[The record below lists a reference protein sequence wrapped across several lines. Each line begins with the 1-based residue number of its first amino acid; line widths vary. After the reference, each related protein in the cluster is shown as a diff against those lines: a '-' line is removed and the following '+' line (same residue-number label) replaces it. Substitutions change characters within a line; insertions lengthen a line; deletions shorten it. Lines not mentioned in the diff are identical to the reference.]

1 MNKPVYGGQAVPEGV
16 MFQSKTHMTTAIRR
30 TNGEIDYFEMPR
42 PNKPFI
48 NKLKKIPILRGNVAI
63 IESSVYGMN
72 HMDFAADRY
81 ERDPADDHKI
91 ELEKKSQNTTKVVL
105 STIII
110 GILTFLVGKFI
121 LTLIPVFVAELFSGI
136 ITGRFGQVLLETII
150 KLILLLGYIYILSLT
165 PMVKRL
171 FQYHGAEH
179 KVINCF
185 EHDKPLTIQ
194 NVQVESR
201 LHYRCGSS
209 FILFTVLVGFVV
221 YMFVP
226 VDPLYV
232 RVLNRIIL
240 IPVVLGLS
248 FEVLQLT
255 NKLRDVPVLKFLGLP
270 GLWLQYL
277 TTKQPD
283 DEQVDVAIHSFNHLL
298 GSDKKWK
305 EH

>member
-1 MNKPVYGGQAVPEGV
+1 MTKPVYGGQAVPEGV
-16 MFQSKTHMTTAIRR
+16 MFQSKTHMSTAIRR
-30 TNGEIDYFEMPR
+30 TNGDIDYFDMPR
-42 PNKPFI
+42 PNKSFL

-63 IESSVYGMN
+63 IESSVYGMK
-72 HMDFAADRY
+72 HMDFASDRY
-81 ERDPADDHKI
+81 ERDPADDAGI
-91 ELEKKSQNTTKVVL
+91 DAEKNSVNTTKVVL
-105 STIII
+105 STVII
-110 GILTFLVGKFI
+110 GILTFLIGKFV
-121 LTLIPVFVAELFSGI
+121 LTLIPVFVAEVFSGI
-136 ITGRFGQVLLETII
+136 ITGKFGQVTLETVI
-150 KLILLLGYIYILSLT
+150 KLIILLGYIYFLSLT

-185 EHDKPLTIQ
+185 EQDKPLTVE
-194 NVQVESR
+194 NVQAQSR

-232 RVLNRIIL
+232 RVLNRILL

-255 NKLRDVPVLKFLGLP
+255 NKLRDVPVLKYLGLP

-277 TTKQPD
+277 TTKQPHD
-283 DEQVDVAIHSFNHLL
+283 DQVDVAIHSFNHLL
-298 GSDKKWK
+298 GSDKK
-305 EH
+305 

>member
-1 MNKPVYGGQAVPEGV
+1 MTKLIYGGQAVPEGV
-16 MFQSKTHMTTAIRR
+16 MFQSKTHMATAIRR
-30 TNGEIDYFEMPR
+30 TNGDIDYFDMPR
-42 PNKPFI
+42 PEKPFL
-48 NKLKKIPILRGNVAI
+48 NKLKKIPLVRGNVAI
-63 IESSVYGMN
+63 LEASVYGMK

-81 ERDPADDHKI
+81 DRDPREDYKIAD
-91 ELEKKSQNTTKVVL
+91 EKSSQNTAKVVL
-105 STIII
+105 STVII
-110 GILTFLVGKFI
+110 GILTFFIGKFI
-121 LTLIPVFVAELFSGI
+121 LTLIPVFVAEVFSGVI
-136 ITGRFGQVLLETII
+136 SGKFGQVALETLI
-150 KLILLLGYIYILSLT
+150 KLIILLGYIYILSLT

-185 EHDKPLTIQ
+185 EQNRPLTVE
-194 NVQVESR
+194 NVQSESR

-209 FILFTVLVGFVV
+209 FILFTVLVGFVL

-232 RVLNRIIL
+232 RVINRILL

-255 NKLRDVPVLKFLGLP
+255 NRLREVPMFKFLGLP

-277 TTKQPD
+277 TTKQPHND
-283 DEQVDVAIHSFNHLL
+283 QVEVAIHSFNHLL
-298 GSDKKWK
+298 GSEKK
-305 EH
+305 

>member
-1 MNKPVYGGQAVPEGV
+1 MTKPIYGGQAVPEGV
-16 MFQSKTHMTTAIRR
+16 MFQSKTHMSTAIRR
-30 TNGEIDYFEMPR
+30 TNGDIDYFDMPR
-42 PNKPFI
+42 PVKPFLT
-48 NKLKKIPILRGNVAI
+48 KLKKIPLIRGNVAI
-63 IESSVYGMN
+63 LEASVYGMK

-81 ERDPADDHKI
+81 DREPSEDYKI
-91 ELEKKSQNTTKVVL
+91 EAEKNSANTAKVVL
-105 STIII
+105 STVII
-110 GILTFLVGKFI
+110 GILTFLIGKFV
-121 LTLIPVFVAELFSGI
+121 LTLIPVFVAEIFSGV
-136 ITGRFGQVLLETII
+136 ITGKFGQVALETLF
-150 KLILLLGYIYILSLT
+150 KLIILLGYIYLLSLT

-185 EHDKPLTIQ
+185 EQDKPLTVE
-194 NVQVESR
+194 NVQAESR

-232 RVLNRIIL
+232 RVINRILL

-248 FEVLQLT
+248 FEVLQIT
-255 NKLRDVPVLKFLGLP
+255 NKLREVPVLKFLGLP

-277 TTKQPD
+277 TTKQPHND
-283 DEQVDVAIHSFNHLL
+283 QVEVAIHSFNHLL
-298 GSDKKWK
+298 RSDKK
-305 EH
+305 

>member
-1 MNKPVYGGQAVPEGV
+1 MTKPIYGGQAVPEGV
-16 MFQSKTHMTTAIRR
+16 MFQSKTHMSTAIRR
-30 TNGEIDYFEMPR
+30 TNGDIDYFDMPR
-42 PNKPFI
+42 PEKPFLTR
-48 NKLKKIPILRGNVAI
+48 LKKIPLIRGNVAI
-63 IESSVYGMN
+63 LEASVYGMK

-81 ERDPADDHKI
+81 DRDPAEDYKI
-91 ELEKKSQNTTKVVL
+91 EQEKNNQNTAKVVL
-105 STIII
+105 STVII
-110 GILTFLVGKFI
+110 GILTFFIGKFI
-121 LTLIPVFVAELFSGI
+121 LTLIPVFVAEVFSGI
-136 ITGRFGQVLLETII
+136 ITGKLGQVALETLI
-150 KLILLLGYIYILSLT
+150 KLIILLGYIYILSLT

-185 EHDKPLTIQ
+185 EQDKPLTIE
-194 NVQVESR
+194 NVQAESR

-209 FILFTVLVGFVV
+209 FILFTVLGGFAV

-232 RVLNRIIL
+232 RVLNRILL

-248 FEVLQLT
+248 FEVLQIT
-255 NKLRDVPVLKFLGLP
+255 NKLREVPVLKYFGLP

-283 DEQVDVAIHSFNHLL
+283 NDQVEVAIHSFNHLL
-298 GSDKKWK
+298 GSDKK
-305 EH
+305 

>member
-1 MNKPVYGGQAVPEGV
+1 MTKPIYGGQAVPEGV
-16 MFQSKTHMTTAIRR
+16 MFQSKTHMSTAIRR
-30 TNGEIDYFEMPR
+30 TNGDIDYFEMPR
-42 PNKPFI
+42 PERSFLT
-48 NKLKKIPILRGNVAI
+48 KLKKIPLVRGNVAI
-63 IESSVYGMN
+63 LEASVYGMK

-81 ERDPADDHKI
+81 DRHPGEDYKI
-91 ELEKKSQNTTKVVL
+91 EAEKNSANTAKVVL
-105 STIII
+105 STVII
-110 GILTFLVGKFI
+110 GILTFLIGKFM
-121 LTLIPVFVAELFSGI
+121 LTLIPVFVAEIFSGI
-136 ITGRFGQVLLETII
+136 ITGKFGQVALETLI
-150 KLILLLGYIYILSLT
+150 KLIILLGYIYLLSLT

-185 EHDKPLTIQ
+185 EQDKPLTVE
-194 NVQVESR
+194 NVQAESR

-232 RVLNRIIL
+232 RVINRILL

-255 NKLRDVPVLKFLGLP
+255 NKLREVPVLKFLGLP

-277 TTKQPD
+277 TTKQPHND
-283 DEQVDVAIHSFNHLL
+283 QVEVAIHSFNHLL
-298 GSDKKWK
+298 GSDKK
-305 EH
+305 

>member
-1 MNKPVYGGQAVPEGV
+1 MTKPIYGGQAVPEGV
-16 MFQSKTHMTTAIRR
+16 MFQSKTHMSTAIRR
-30 TNGEIDYFEMPR
+30 TNGDIDYFDMPR
-42 PNKPFI
+42 PDKPFLT
-48 NKLKKIPILRGNVAI
+48 KLKKIPLVRGNVAI
-63 IESSVYGMN
+63 LEASVYGMK

-81 ERDPADDHKI
+81 DRDPREDYKI
-91 ELEKKSQNTTKVVL
+91 TQEKNSQNTAKVVL
-105 STIII
+105 STVII
-110 GILTFLVGKFI
+110 GILTFLIGKFV
-121 LTLIPVFVAELFSGI
+121 LTLIPVFVAEIFSGI
-136 ITGRFGQVLLETII
+136 ITGKFGQVALETLI
-150 KLILLLGYIYILSLT
+150 KLIILLGYIYLLSLT

-185 EHDKPLTIQ
+185 EQDKPLTVE
-194 NVQVESR
+194 NVQAESR

-232 RVLNRIIL
+232 RVINRILL

-248 FEVLQLT
+248 FEVLQIT
-255 NKLRDVPVLKFLGLP
+255 NKLREVPVLKFLGLP

-277 TTKQPD
+277 TTKQPHNA
-283 DEQVDVAIHSFNHLL
+283 QVEVAIHSFNHLL
-298 GSDKKWK
+298 RSDKK
-305 EH
+305 

>member
-1 MNKPVYGGQAVPEGV
+1 MTKPIYGGQAVPEGV
-16 MFQSKTHMTTAIRR
+16 MFQSKTHMSTAIRR
-30 TNGEIDYFEMPR
+30 TNGDIDYFDMPR
-42 PNKPFI
+42 PEKPFLTR
-48 NKLKKIPILRGNVAI
+48 LKKIPLIRGNVAI
-63 IESSVYGMN
+63 LEASVYGMK

-81 ERDPADDHKI
+81 DRDPAEDYKI
-91 ELEKKSQNTTKVVL
+91 EQEKNNQNTAKVVL
-105 STIII
+105 STVII
-110 GILTFLVGKFI
+110 GILTFFIGKFI
-121 LTLIPVFVAELFSGI
+121 LTLIPVFVAEVFSGI
-136 ITGRFGQVLLETII
+136 ITGKLGQVALETLI
-150 KLILLLGYIYILSLT
+150 KLIILLGYIYILSLT

-185 EHDKPLTIQ
+185 EQDKPLTIE
-194 NVQVESR
+194 NVQAESR

-209 FILFTVLVGFVV
+209 FILFTVLVGFAV

-232 RVLNRIIL
+232 RVLNRILL

-248 FEVLQLT
+248 FEVLQIT
-255 NKLRDVPVLKFLGLP
+255 NKLREVPVLKYFGLP

-283 DEQVDVAIHSFNHLL
+283 NDQVEVAIHSFNHLL
-298 GSDKKWK
+298 GSDKK
-305 EH
+305 

>member
-1 MNKPVYGGQAVPEGV
+1 MTKPIYGGQAVPEGV
-16 MFQSKTHMTTAIRR
+16 MFQSKTHMSTAIRR
-30 TNGEIDYFEMPR
+30 TNGDIDYFDMPR
-42 PNKPFI
+42 PVKPFLT
-48 NKLKKIPILRGNVAI
+48 KLKKIPLIRGNVAI
-63 IESSVYGMN
+63 LEASVYGMK

-81 ERDPADDHKI
+81 DREPSEDYKI
-91 ELEKKSQNTTKVVL
+91 EAEKNSANTAKVVL
-105 STIII
+105 STVII
-110 GILTFLVGKFI
+110 GILTFLIGKFV
-121 LTLIPVFVAELFSGI
+121 LTLIPVFVAEIFSGV
-136 ITGRFGQVLLETII
+136 ITGKFGQVALETLI
-150 KLILLLGYIYILSLT
+150 KLVILLGYIYLLSLT

-185 EHDKPLTIQ
+185 EQDKPLTVE
-194 NVQVESR
+194 NVQAESR

-232 RVLNRIIL
+232 RVINRILL

-248 FEVLQLT
+248 FEVLQIT
-255 NKLRDVPVLKFLGLP
+255 NKLREVPVLKFLGLP

-277 TTKQPD
+277 TTKQPHND
-283 DEQVDVAIHSFNHLL
+283 QVEVAIHSFNHLL
-298 GSDKKWK
+298 RSDKK
-305 EH
+305 

>member
-1 MNKPVYGGQAVPEGV
+1 MTKPVYGGQAVPEGV
-16 MFQSKTHMTTAIRR
+16 MFQSKTHMSTAIRR
-30 TNGEIDYFEMPR
+30 TNGDIDYFDMPR
-42 PNKPFI
+42 PNKSFL
-48 NKLKKIPILRGNVAI
+48 NKLKKIPIVRGNVAI
-63 IESSVYGMN
+63 IESSVYGMK

-81 ERDPADDHKI
+81 ERDPADDGKI
-91 ELEKKSQNTTKVVL
+91 AAEKKSENTTKIVL
-105 STIII
+105 STVII
-110 GILTFLVGKFI
+110 GILTFLIGKFV
-121 LTLIPVFVAELFSGI
+121 LTLIPVFVAEVFSSV
-136 ITGRFGQVLLETII
+136 ITGKFGQVALETAI
-150 KLILLLGYIYILSLT
+150 KLIILLGYIYLLSLT

-185 EHDKPLTIQ
+185 EQDKPLTVE
-194 NVQVESR
+194 NVQAQSR

-232 RVLNRIIL
+232 RVLNRILL

-248 FEVLQLT
+248 FEILQLT
-255 NKLRDVPVLKFLGLP
+255 NKLREVPILKFLGLP

-277 TTKQPD
+277 TTKQPHD
-283 DEQVDVAIHSFNHLL
+283 DQVDVAINSFNHLL
-298 GSDKKWK
+298 GSDKK
-305 EH
+305 

>member
-1 MNKPVYGGQAVPEGV
+1 MTKPIYGGQAVPEGV
-16 MFQSKTHMTTAIRR
+16 MFQSKTHMSTAIRR
-30 TNGEIDYFEMPR
+30 INGDIDYFEMPR
-42 PNKPFI
+42 PNQPFL
-48 NKLKKIPILRGNVAI
+48 NKLKKIPLIRGNVAI
-63 IESSVYGMN
+63 LEASVYGMR

-81 ERDPADDHKI
+81 DRDPGEDYKI
-91 ELEKKSQNTTKVVL
+91 AAEKNSANTAKVVL
-105 STIII
+105 STVII
-110 GILTFLVGKFI
+110 GILTFLIGKFV
-121 LTLIPVFVAELFSGI
+121 LTLIPVFAAEIFSGV
-136 ITGRFGQVLLETII
+136 ITGKFGQVALETLI
-150 KLILLLGYIYILSLT
+150 KLIILLGYIYLLSLT

-185 EHDKPLTIQ
+185 EQDKPLTVE
-194 NVQVESR
+194 NVQAESR

-232 RVLNRIIL
+232 RVINRILL

-248 FEVLQLT
+248 FEVLQIT
-255 NKLRDVPVLKFLGLP
+255 NKLREVPVLKFLGLP

-277 TTKQPD
+277 TTKQPHND
-283 DEQVDVAIHSFNHLL
+283 QVEVAIHSFNHLL
-298 GSDKKWK
+298 RSDKK
-305 EH
+305 

>member
-1 MNKPVYGGQAVPEGV
+1 MTKPIYGGQAVPEGV
-16 MFQSKTHMTTAIRR
+16 MFQSKTHMSTAIRR
-30 TNGEIDYFEMPR
+30 TNGDIDYFDMPR
-42 PNKPFI
+42 PVKPFLT
-48 NKLKKIPILRGNVAI
+48 KLKKIPLIRGNVAI
-63 IESSVYGMN
+63 LEASVYGMK

-81 ERDPADDHKI
+81 DREPSEDYKI
-91 ELEKKSQNTTKVVL
+91 EAEKNSANTAKVVL
-105 STIII
+105 STVII
-110 GILTFLVGKFI
+110 GILTFLIGKFV
-121 LTLIPVFVAELFSGI
+121 LTLIPVFVAEIFSGV
-136 ITGRFGQVLLETII
+136 ITGRFGQVALETLI
-150 KLILLLGYIYILSLT
+150 KLVLLLGYIYLLSLT

-185 EHDKPLTIQ
+185 EQDKPLTVE
-194 NVQVESR
+194 NVQAESR

-232 RVLNRIIL
+232 RVINRILL

-248 FEVLQLT
+248 FEVLQIT
-255 NKLRDVPVLKFLGLP
+255 NKLREVPVLKFLGLP

-277 TTKQPD
+277 TTKQPHND
-283 DEQVDVAIHSFNHLL
+283 QVEVAIHSFNHLL
-298 GSDKKWK
+298 RSDKK
-305 EH
+305 

>member
-1 MNKPVYGGQAVPEGV
+1 MTKPIYGGQAVPEGV
-16 MFQSKTHMTTAIRR
+16 MFQSKTHMSTAIRR
-30 TNGEIDYFEMPR
+30 TNGDIDYFDMPR
-42 PNKPFI
+42 PVKPFLT
-48 NKLKKIPILRGNVAI
+48 KLKKIPLIRGNVAI
-63 IESSVYGMN
+63 LEASVYGMK

-81 ERDPADDHKI
+81 DREPSEDYKI
-91 ELEKKSQNTTKVVL
+91 EAEKNSANTAKVVL
-105 STIII
+105 STVII
-110 GILTFLVGKFI
+110 GILTFLIGKFV
-121 LTLIPVFVAELFSGI
+121 LTLIPVFVAEIFSGV
-136 ITGRFGQVLLETII
+136 ITGKFGQVALETLI
-150 KLILLLGYIYILSLT
+150 KLVLLLGYIYLLSLT

-185 EHDKPLTIQ
+185 EQDKPLTVE
-194 NVQVESR
+194 NVQAESR

-232 RVLNRIIL
+232 RVINRILL

-248 FEVLQLT
+248 FEVLQIT
-255 NKLRDVPVLKFLGLP
+255 NKLREVPVLKFLGLP

-277 TTKQPD
+277 TTKQPHND
-283 DEQVDVAIHSFNHLL
+283 QVEVAIHSFNHLL
-298 GSDKKWK
+298 RSDKK
-305 EH
+305 

>member
-1 MNKPVYGGQAVPEGV
+1 MTKPIYGGQAVPEGV
-16 MFQSKTHMTTAIRR
+16 MFQSKTHMSTAIRR
-30 TNGEIDYFEMPR
+30 TNGDIDYFDMPR
-42 PNKPFI
+42 PHKPI
-48 NKLKKIPILRGNVAI
+48 LNKLKKIPLIRGNVAI
-63 IESSVYGMN
+63 LEASVYGMK

-81 ERDPADDHKI
+81 DRDPGEDYKI
-91 ELEKKSQNTTKVVL
+91 EAEKKSVNTTKVVL
-105 STIII
+105 STVII
-110 GILTFLVGKFI
+110 GILTFLIGKAV
-121 LTLIPVFVAELFSGI
+121 LTLIPVFVAEIFSGI
-136 ITGRFGQVLLETII
+136 IPGKLGQVALETLI
-150 KLILLLGYIYILSLT
+150 KLIILLGYIYLLSFT

-179 KVINCF
+179 KVINCY
-185 EHDKPLTIQ
+185 EQDMPLTVE
-194 NVQVESR
+194 NVQAESR

-232 RVLNRIIL
+232 RVLNRILL

-255 NKLRDVPVLKFLGLP
+255 NKLREVPILKFLGLP

-277 TTKQPD
+277 TTKQPHND
-283 DEQVDVAIHSFNHLL
+283 QVEVAIHSFNHLL
-298 GSDKKWK
+298 RSEKK
-305 EH
+305 

>member
-1 MNKPVYGGQAVPEGV
+1 MTKPIYGGQAVPEGV
-16 MFQSKTHMTTAIRR
+16 MFQSKTHMSTAIRR
-30 TNGEIDYFEMPR
+30 TNGDIDYFDMPR
-42 PNKPFI
+42 PVKPFLT
-48 NKLKKIPILRGNVAI
+48 KLKKIPLVRGNVAI
-63 IESSVYGMN
+63 LEASVYGMK

-81 ERDPADDHKI
+81 DREPSEDYKI
-91 ELEKKSQNTTKVVL
+91 EAEKNSANTAKVVL
-105 STIII
+105 STVII
-110 GILTFLVGKFI
+110 GILTFLIGKFV
-121 LTLIPVFVAELFSGI
+121 LTLIPVFVAEIFSGV
-136 ITGRFGQVLLETII
+136 ITGKFGQVALETLI
-150 KLILLLGYIYILSLT
+150 KLVLLLGYIYLLSLT

-185 EHDKPLTIQ
+185 EQDKPLTVE
-194 NVQVESR
+194 NVQAESR

-232 RVLNRIIL
+232 RVINRILL

-248 FEVLQLT
+248 FEVLQIT
-255 NKLRDVPVLKFLGLP
+255 NKLREVPVLKFLGLP

-277 TTKQPD
+277 TTKQPHND
-283 DEQVDVAIHSFNHLL
+283 QVEVAIHSFNHLL
-298 GSDKKWK
+298 RSDKK
-305 EH
+305 